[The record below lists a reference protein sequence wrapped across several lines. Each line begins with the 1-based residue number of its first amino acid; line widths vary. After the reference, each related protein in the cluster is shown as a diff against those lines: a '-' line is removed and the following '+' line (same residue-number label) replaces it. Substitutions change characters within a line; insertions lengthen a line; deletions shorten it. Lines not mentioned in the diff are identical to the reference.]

1 MASLASGLVAT
12 ASSALR
18 RSTSARRAAH
28 SSSRRSISSIAS
40 WIGLNRSVRRRACST
55 SSSTGL
61 FVSDSLIYFLSL
73 PAQRARPSSRL
84 PPEER
89 IEDEDIN
96 TEGRFRRLLRPL
108 RDLGAVRGGERPEQ
122 RVRHVRPA
130 EILDPRGHRD
140 IALVLAILRSDL
152 HGLAVGHHERGIRSP
167 RATDVDARRPRAAV
181 VLPGLRGPPEATDD
195 VDLLDSLHACS
206 TSTSRNPA
214 SPCAAHAF
222 VTVARHTC
230 ASSR

>member
-89 IEDEDIN
+89 IEDDVLRLPAATLVIDLL
-96 TEGRFRRLLRPL
+96 RRLLR
-108 RDLGAVRGGERPEQ
+108 R
-122 RVRHVRPA
+122 
-130 EILDPRGHRD
+130 
-140 IALVLAILRSDL
+140 
-152 HGLAVGHHERGIRSP
+152 
-167 RATDVDARRPRAAV
+167 
-181 VLPGLRGPPEATDD
+181 
-195 VDLLDSLHACS
+195 
-206 TSTSRNPA
+206 
-214 SPCAAHAF
+214 
-222 VTVARHTC
+222 
-230 ASSR
+230 